1 MDKVIVIIIILI
13 GLWMIVPL
21 TKTLIGKVG
30 VKDTFVVAFNNDSV
44 PENPIKTI
52 DSIQNDTLNKIFSIA
67 TPIDIDQT
75 FVLYND
81 NITFPLNNL
90 FKSLA
95 LEYINKN
102 GPQFSK
108 DKMYISNDINNI
120 YYKKDFDS
128 TLYICN
134 FNLTNP
140 KNLFTKNIKMGLS
153 YNEQNSRGQVL
164 FMKLDTLPDNKI
176 LSTDSIDK
184 LQPDYYTL
192 KNNMFLM
199 EPWITSNDSMTISD
213 VYINNF
219 NKVLKEKNKQLLN
232 LTAVNGLITSNY
244 QKTN

>member
-1 MDKVIVIIIILI
+1 
-13 GLWMIVPL
+13 
-21 TKTLIGKVG
+21 
-30 VKDTFVVAFNNDSV
+30 
-44 PENPIKTI
+44 
-52 DSIQNDTLNKIFSIA
+52 
-67 TPIDIDQT
+67 
-75 FVLYND
+75 
-81 NITFPLNNL
+81 
-90 FKSLA
+90 
-95 LEYINKN
+95 
-102 GPQFSK
+102 
-108 DKMYISNDINNI
+108 
-120 YYKKDFDS
+120 
-128 TLYICN
+128 
-134 FNLTNP
+134 
-140 KNLFTKNIKMGLS
+140 MGLS

>member
-1 MDKVIVIIIILI
+1 MSKMIVIVIVIFLI
-13 GLWMIVPL
+13 GIWIVSL
-21 TKTLIGKVG
+21 AQNAKISSKT
-30 VKDTFVVAFNNDSV
+30 DTFVVAFNNDSV
-44 PENPIKTI
+44 PQNPIKTI

-95 LEYINKN
+95 LEYFNKN
-102 GPQFSK
+102 APQFSK
-108 DKMYISNDINNI
+108 DKIYIANDMNNI
-120 YYKKDFDS
+120 YYKKYTNIN
-128 TLYICN
+128 TLYISN

-140 KNLFTKNIKMGLS
+140 KNLFTKNIKMGVD
-153 YNEQNSRGQVL
+153 YNEQNGQGQVL
-164 FMKLDTLPDNKI
+164 FMKLDTLPDNEI

-199 EPWITSNDSMTISD
+199 DPWITSNNSMTISD
-213 VYINNF
+213 IYINNF
-219 NKVLKEKNKQLLN
+219 NKVLKEKNKQLLS
-232 LTAVNGLITSNY
+232 LTSNLI
-244 QKTN
+244 